1 MRTLLVSVLLVL
13 AGCAAKRGAPPTG
26 SAAAVRV
33 PASAPAGSDSAAGSP
48 PASTPSSGTAAAP
61 RATTAPLPA
70 AASQPAPAPP
80 RAAAEPSAAA
90 PSRLPYPATRRVD
103 TVDALHGVAVADPYR
118 WLEDERSPE
127 VQAWMDAQDRLARAQ
142 LSALP
147 GRDAIARRL
156 SELLYVDAL
165 GAPRHRGGR
174 YFYSRRLATKEKA
187 IVYVRDGRGG
197 RERILLDPNSWTAD
211 GSDALGGWWPSWDGK
226 RVAYAVRHRNSDEA
240 VMYLLDVATGARSE
254 IDVIAGAKY
263 AEASWTPK
271 GDGFYYTWL
280 PVDPSIPVADR
291 PGHQT
296 IKFHRVGEDPRKDGV
311 VVEKLGDPTAFQ
323 DAEVS
328 FDGRWLVRTVRHGW
342 TRYDVTFR
350 DARRPDAPWIAL
362 AVGSD
367 ARYDV
372 AVFRDRFYVTTNEG
386 APHSRIFAVDPA
398 HPARASWT
406 EIVRERPD
414 ATLES
419 SVLVGGK
426 LAVVYLKDAVTRL
439 EIHELDG
446 TLRRE
451 VPLPDVGTARNLVGR
466 EDEDE
471 AYFEFT
477 SYTRPPEIFRT
488 SVARGGAELYS
499 RVKLPVDPSL
509 YETEQL
515 FAASKDGTR
524 VPVFVVH
531 RKGIAR
537 DGSAPALLYG
547 YGGFNVAVTPA
558 FKGSIYPWLERGGVY
573 AEAVLRG
580 GSEYGE
586 VWHRAGMLGNKQHV
600 FDDFLAS
607 AEALVKEGFTRPSRL
622 VIRGGSNG
630 GLLVAVAEVE
640 RPDLFAAVL
649 CHVPLVDMLRYHR
662 YGSGKTWISEYGS
675 ADDAEQFRFLAAY
688 SPLQRVREGARY
700 PATLVLSADA
710 DDRVDPMHARKLS
723 AALQHASSGGPVLLR
738 IEKNSGHGGADLVR
752 ATIEKTADE
761 YAFALSQVAPPE
773 TRPSASR

>member
-1 MRTLLVSVLLVL
+1 MRTLAISLLL
-13 AGCAAKRGAPPTG
+13 LGIAGCAAERGAPSRSATPAPAASATP
-26 SAAAVRV
+26 STPPAAAVPAV
-33 PASAPAGSDSAAGSP
+33 AVAAAATPASP
-48 PASTPSSGTAAAP
+48 
-61 RATTAPLPA
+61 
-70 AASQPAPAPP
+70 
-80 RAAAEPSAAA
+80 
-90 PSRLPYPATRRVD
+90 RLPYPETRRAD
-103 TVDALHGVAVADPYR
+103 TVDTLHGVRVADPYR
-118 WLEDERSPE
+118 WLEDEKTPE
-127 VQAWMDAQDRLARAQ
+127 VQAWMDAQDLFARAQ

-187 IVYVRDGRGG
+187 IVYVREGRRG
-197 RERILLDPNSWTAD
+197 RERVLLDPNSWSAD

-226 RVAYAVRHRNSDEA
+226 RVAFTVRHKNSDEA
-240 VMYLLDVATGARSE
+240 VMYLLEAGTGARSKV
-254 IDVIAGAKY
+254 DVIEGAKY
-263 AEASWTPK
+263 AEASWTPE

-280 PVDPSIPVADR
+280 PVDPAIPVAER
-291 PGHQT
+291 PGYQT
-296 IKFHRVGEDPRKDGV
+296 IKFHRVGEDPRKDRV

-323 DAEVS
+323 DAELS

-342 TRYDVTFR
+342 SRDDVTFR
-350 DARRPDAPWIAL
+350 DARRPEAPWTAL
-362 AVGSD
+362 AVGKD
-367 ARYDV
+367 ARYAV

-386 APHSRIFAVDPA
+386 APRSRIFAVDPA
-398 HPARASWT
+398 RPARAAWT
-406 EIVRERPD
+406 EIVPERS
-414 ATLES
+414 ANLES
-419 SVLVGGK
+419 STLVGGK
-426 LAVVYLKDAVTRL
+426 LALVYLQDAITHL

-471 AYFEFT
+471 AYFEFA
-477 SYTRPPEIFRT
+477 SYTRPPEIYRT
-488 SVARGGAELYS
+488 SVARGGADLYS

-509 YETEQL
+509 YETEQI

-547 YGGFNVAVTPA
+547 YGGFNVAITPA

-586 VWHRAGMLGNKQHV
+586 EWHRAGMLGSKQHV

-622 VIRGGSNG
+622 VLRGGSNG
-630 GLLVAVAEVE
+630 GLLVAAAEVE

-649 CHVPLVDMLRYHR
+649 CHVPLIDMLRYHL

-675 ADDAEQFRFLAAY
+675 ADDAEQFRSLAAY
-688 SPLQRVREGARY
+688 SPLQRVRQGESY

-710 DDRVDPMHARKLS
+710 DDRVDPMHARKLA
-723 AALQHASSGGPVLLR
+723 AALQHASTGGPVLLR
-738 IEKNSGHGGADLVR
+738 IEKNSGHGGADMVR

-761 YAFALSQVAPPE
+761 YAFALSRVAPPE
-773 TRPSASR
+773 ARPSASR